1 MPLARLQLYSLG
13 VGFEDNGTIKLML
26 LKQAARRLA
35 REFQILHE
43 RRRWMPRGVAI
54 DLVYR
59 VGIYI
64 FEMDF
69 GDRRFVRGDVVVA
82 FIWDVAVASSSGS
95 QVDTVG
101 VQGRLH

>member
-1 MPLARLQLYSLG
+1 MPLARLQLYSVG
-13 VGFEDNGTIKLML
+13 VGFVDNEIIKLML

-35 REFQILHE
+35 SEFQILHT

-54 DLVYR
+54 DLVCR

-69 GDRRFVRGDVVVA
+69 GDGRFVRGDVVVA
-82 FIWDVAVASSSGS
+82 L
-95 QVDTVG
+95 QLLHG
-101 VQGRLH
+101 VVPG